1 MPLHHYLPAGYMG
14 GFSLSGEGSRRYRPL
29 WCLRRGSK
37 APFPTTGDKLGSAK
51 DLYTLKKNWQP
62 ESLDQVWTY
71 YEKTL
76 PSAISELVDTS
87 RPLDANTWL
96 RTLVPFVAS
105 LFVRGPEFNER
116 FGSRI
121 PARMQRAV
129 SPDST
134 NAARVIELQRLLAQ
148 CAAAHWGVVTSN
160 DPQANFITNEIGL
173 SVARVNGFESTH
185 GWLIPLDRRHVLTV
199 TPRRS
204 GQIMT
209 HSGLGWKAII
219 DHLEASPDEVKTI
232 NRNTASMARE
242 FVIAGEQHLLTS
254 LNGKWQRPPD
264 RTWLDGGWGCTS
276 EERIAHEFDWHRLV
290 SVAARPYTPDTDL
303 QSIDKEIWAA
313 EWCPPPFFPSNLPEF
328 TTGLHLKG
336 RILSLELGPRKGFHR
351 PQNSTATPS
360 DHSPLSVH
368 SG

>member
-1 MPLHHYLPAGYMG
+1 MSLHHYLPAVYMG
-14 GFSLSGEGSRRYRPL
+14 GFSLSDDGSRRYRPL
-29 WCLRRGSK
+29 WCLRRGSQE
-37 APFPTTGDKLGSAK
+37 PFPTTGDKLGSAK

-62 ESLDQVWTY
+62 QSLDRVWAY

-76 PSAISELVDTS
+76 PSAISQLVDTA
-87 RPLDANTWL
+87 RPLEANTWL

-121 PARMQRAV
+121 PARLQRAG
-129 SPDST
+129 SEDST
-134 NAARVIELQRLLAQ
+134 NGARVIELQRLLAQ
-148 CAAAHWGVVTSN
+148 VAAAHWGVVTSN

-173 SVARVNGFESTH
+173 SVARVSGFESTH
-185 GWLIPLDRRHVLTV
+185 GWLVPLDRRHVLTV

-209 HSGLGWKAII
+209 HSGLGWKTII
-219 DHLEASPDEVKTI
+219 GRRGAGQDEVKTI
-232 NRNTASMARE
+232 NRNTAGMARE
-242 FVIAGEQHLLTS
+242 FVIAGEQQFLKS

-290 SVAARPYTPDTDL
+290 SVAARPYSPDADL
-303 QSIDKEIWAA
+303 QSIDKDIWAA
-313 EWCPPPFFPSNLPEF
+313 EWCPPPFFPTNLPEF
-328 TTGLHLKG
+328 RSGLHLKE
-336 RILSLELGPRKGFHR
+336 RTISLDLGPRKGFPRREEHT
-351 PQNSTATPS
+351 NNAAT
-360 DHSPLSVH
+360 L
-368 SG
+368 